1 LSNDKRSSHHNAIW
15 NKKPG
20 NQRLKPEPFQILRAS
35 APQKRLRKTLASKE
49 IYMKVRSVLILGF
62 TLLLG
67 SVAVAQDDHK
77 IEATA
82 DYSYFRLNPG
92 LPSVWNS
99 QNLNGGG
106 AQAAFYLKSWL
117 ALAADLQGYGSFTQC
132 PKKSSEFIGCASRA
146 TCLPTR
152 SAPRSSTARESLS
165 PLPEVQLGGAHSNF
179 YANACNKNTGI
190 CGSRSPSNNAF
201 ALAIG
206 GGIDIAVS
214 EHFGIRL
221 VDADYELTRF
231 GNNFTGG
238 NNSQSNFRFQTGVQF
253 RF

>member
-1 LSNDKRSSHHNAIW
+1 
-15 NKKPG
+15 
-20 NQRLKPEPFQILRAS
+20 
-35 APQKRLRKTLASKE
+35 
-49 IYMKVRSVLILGF
+49 MKIKGVLVLGF
-62 TLLLG
+62 TLFIG
-67 SVAVAQDDHK
+67 TVAFAQDDHK
-77 IEATA
+77 IEATG

-106 AQAAFYLKSWL
+106 GQGALYFKPWL

-132 PKKSSEFIGCASRA
+132 PKRSSEFIGCASGNLFTYTFGPQIKYRA
-146 TCLPTR
+146 GKLEPF
-152 SAPRSSTARESLS
+152 A
-165 PLPEVQLGGAHSNF
+165 EVLLGGAHSNF
-179 YANACNKNTGI
+179 YANACNKNTGE

-206 GGIDIAVS
+206 GGVDIAVS

>member
-1 LSNDKRSSHHNAIW
+1 
-15 NKKPG
+15 
-20 NQRLKPEPFQILRAS
+20 
-35 APQKRLRKTLASKE
+35 
-49 IYMKVRSVLILGF
+49 MCC
-62 TLLLG
+62 
-67 SVAVAQDDHK
+67 AQDSPK
-77 IEATA
+77 VEATG

-106 AQAAFYLKSWL
+106 GQVALYFKPWL
-117 ALAADLQGYGSFTQC
+117 AVAADLQGYASFTQC
-132 PKKSSEFIGCASRA
+132 PKSSSEFTACASGNLFTYTFGPQIKYRA
-146 TCLPTR
+146 GKLEPF
-152 SAPRSSTARESLS
+152 A
-165 PLPEVQLGGAHSNF
+165 EVLLGGAHSNF
-179 YANACNKNTGI
+179 YANACNKNTGE

-206 GGIDIAVS
+206 GGVDIVVS
-214 EHFGIRL
+214 SKIAIRL

>member
-1 LSNDKRSSHHNAIW
+1 M
-15 NKKPG
+15 
-20 NQRLKPEPFQILRAS
+20 
-35 APQKRLRKTLASKE
+35 
-49 IYMKVRSVLILGF
+49 YMKIRSLLILGV

-67 SVAVAQDDHK
+67 SMAFAQDDHK
-77 IEATA
+77 VEATG

-106 AQAAFYLKSWL
+106 GQFALYVKPWL

-132 PKKSSEFIGCASRA
+132 PKSSSEFSGCASGNLFTYTFGPQIKYRMGKLEPFA
-146 TCLPTR
+146 
-152 SAPRSSTARESLS
+152 
-165 PLPEVQLGGAHSNF
+165 EVLLGGAHSNF
-179 YANACNKNTGI
+179 YANACNKDTGI
-190 CGSRSPSNNAF
+190 CGSKSPSNNAF

-206 GGIDIAVS
+206 GGVDIPVS
-214 EHFGIRL
+214 SKFTIRL

-238 NNSQSNFRFQTGVQF
+238 NNSQNNFRFQTGVQF

>member
-1 LSNDKRSSHHNAIW
+1 MKARFAVL
-15 NKKPG
+15 
-20 NQRLKPEPFQILRAS
+20 
-35 APQKRLRKTLASKE
+35 LA
-49 IYMKVRSVLILGF
+49 VA
-62 TLLLG
+62 LLLC
-67 SVAVAQDDHK
+67 SVSLAQDSPK
-77 IEATA
+77 AELTG

-106 AQAAFYLKSWL
+106 GQIALYFKPWL

-132 PKKSSEFIGCASRA
+132 PKSSSEFTACAQGNLFTYTFGPQIKYRA
-146 TCLPTR
+146 GKLEPF
-152 SAPRSSTARESLS
+152 A
-165 PLPEVQLGGAHSNF
+165 EVLLGGAHSNF

-190 CGSRSPSNNAF
+190 CGSKSPSNNAF

-206 GGIDIAVS
+206 GGVDIAVS
-214 EHFGIRL
+214 SKFAIRL

>member
-1 LSNDKRSSHHNAIW
+1 LRVEQHKSN
-15 NKKPG
+15 
-20 NQRLKPEPFQILRAS
+20 EE
-35 APQKRLRKTLASKE
+35 KE
-49 IYMKVRSVLILGF
+49 MKVRLAVLL
-62 TLLLG
+62 
-67 SVAVAQDDHK
+67 AVASLVCSVSFAQDSPK
-77 IEATA
+77 IEITG

-106 AQAAFYLKSWL
+106 AQAAFYVKSWL

-132 PKKSSEFIGCASRA
+132 PKSSSEFSGCASGNLFTYTFGPQVKYRA
-146 TCLPTR
+146 GKFEPF
-152 SAPRSSTARESLS
+152 A
-165 PLPEVQLGGAHSNF
+165 EVLLGGAHTNF
-179 YANACNKNTGI
+179 YANACNKDTGI
-190 CGSRSPSNNAF
+190 CGSKSPTNNAF

-214 EHFGIRL
+214 EHFAIRL